1 MALPWAGHKGCCQV
15 MGLMSK
21 WREEPPLLYLV
32 SLGDLCCQHLA
43 LFAVPGVGVF
53 CGGKVRDGEEFLG
66 PGGGCERPVCGSQVS
81 SGSSRSLPCTRVG
94 GTGLG
99 GTECHTMQPRG
110 ICTLG
115 DWGAKKG
122 FRRSVTWL
130 PYALEQFL
138 KCSARRGRGRTG
150 AGQGGGGR
158 KHGNQLGD
166 VQRDN
171 QAWI

>member
-1 MALPWAGHKGCCQV
+1 MALPWAGHKGCCHV

-21 WREEPPLLYLV
+21 RREEPPLLYLV
-32 SLGDLCCQHLA
+32 SLGDLCCRHLA
-43 LFAVPGVGVF
+43 LFAAPGVGAF
-53 CGGKVRDGEEFLG
+53 CGGKVKDGEEFIG
-66 PGGGCERPVCGSQVS
+66 PDRGCERPVCGSEVS
-81 SGSSRSLPCTRVG
+81 SGS
-94 GTGLG
+94 G

-110 ICTLG
+110 ICPLG

-122 FRRSVTWL
+122 FRRGVTWL
-130 PYALEQFL
+130 PHALEQFL

-150 AGQGGGGR
+150 AGQGEGGR